1 MQRTWRRNLRAVWAG
16 ELLAIMGFAAFGPI
30 LPYYVEYL
38 GVTGDAVATW
48 AGVTSALPSLAM
60 AIMGPIWGA
69 LSDRHG
75 RKVMVER
82 AMFGGCALTLLMSFV
97 QSVEQL
103 AVLRF
108 IQGGLTGTVAASTTL
123 VAGMTPEDRLG
134 ETLGKLQL
142 AIFLGVTVGP
152 LFGGFAADTFG
163 YRAVF
168 WMTSVFLLIGGLIIL
183 LGVKEDFE
191 PVPVEEREPFWRNIG
206 SDLNFAFTQS
216 LLGLVLMVHFAM
228 RVGRRFPTPILPLF
242 VEELLPGSETLGS
255 ASGLLTTIIGGAGA
269 ISSPL
274 LGRFADRYGGRPV
287 LLACTLV
294 GGAALIGQGMAGSY
308 TMLLITQVL
317 LGLVIGGILAT
328 VSAYVG
334 RAVPQERSGMAYGLD
349 TTAVALANS
358 AGPFVG
364 GWLARWFTLR
374 TPFLMGGVLMLL
386 ASAGVLRLPR
396 KSPDETE

>member
-1 MQRTWRRNLRAVWAG
+1 MQRTWRRNLWAVWAG

-30 LPYYVEYL
+30 LPYYIEYL

-48 AGVTSALPSLAM
+48 SGVISAAPSFAM

-82 AMFGGCALTLLMSFV
+82 AMFGGSALTLFMGFV
-97 QSVEQL
+97 GSVEQL
-103 AVLRF
+103 TALRF
-108 IQGGLTGTVAASTTL
+108 FQGALTGTVAASTTL
-123 VAGMTPEDRLG
+123 VASMTPEERLG

-163 YRAVF
+163 YRTVF
-168 WMTSVFLLIGGLIIL
+168 WMTSAFLLIGGLIIL
-183 LGVKEDFE
+183 LGVEENFE
-191 PVPVEEREPFWRNIG
+191 PVPTGDREPFWRNIG

-216 LLGLVLMVHFAM
+216 SLGLVLMVHFAM

-242 VEELLPGSETLGS
+242 VEELLPGSEALGS

-287 LLACTLV
+287 LLACTLI
-294 GGAALIGQGMAGSY
+294 GGVALIGQGMARSY
-308 TMLLITQVL
+308 TVLLITQVL

-334 RAVPQERSGMAYGLD
+334 RAVPKERSGMAYGLD

-358 AGPFVG
+358 AGPFAG
-364 GWLARWFTLR
+364 GWLARWFSLQ
-374 TPFLMGGVLMLL
+374 TPFLLGGALMLL
-386 ASAGVLRLPR
+386 ASLGVLQLPR

>member
-1 MQRTWRRNLRAVWAG
+1 MQRTWRRNLRAVWVG

-48 AGVTSALPSLAM
+48 SGVISAAPSLAM

-75 RKVMVER
+75 RKVMVVR

-97 QSVEQL
+97 QSVGQL

-108 IQGGLTGTVAASTTL
+108 VQGALTGTVAASTTL
-123 VAGMTPEDRLG
+123 VASMTPEDRLG

-163 YRAVF
+163 YRTVF
-168 WMTSVFLLIGGLIIL
+168 WMTSAFLLIGGLIIL
-183 LGVKEDFE
+183 LGVKEEFE
-191 PVPVEEREPFWRNIG
+191 PVPAEEREPFWQNIG
-206 SDLNFAFTQS
+206 NDLNFAFTQS
-216 LLGLVLMVHFAM
+216 LLGLVLVVRFAL
-228 RVGRRFPTPILPLF
+228 RVGRRFPSPILPLF
-242 VEELLPGSETLGS
+242 VAELLPESTALGS

-274 LGRFADRYGGRPV
+274 LGRFADRRGGRSV

-294 GGAALIGQGMAGSY
+294 GSAALIAQGMAGTY
-308 TMLLITQVL
+308 TVLLITQAL
-317 LGLVIGGILAT
+317 LGLVVGGILAT

-364 GWLARWFTLR
+364 GWLARWFSLR
-374 TPFLMGGVLMLL
+374 TPFLLGGALMLL
-386 ASAGVLRLPR
+386 ASVGVLRLPKGAANTR
-396 KSPDETE
+396 E

>member
-1 MQRTWRRNLRAVWAG
+1 MQRTWRRNLWAVWAG

-30 LPYYVEYL
+30 LPYYIEYL

-48 AGVTSALPSLAM
+48 SGVISATPSFAM

-82 AMFGGCALTLLMSFV
+82 AMFGGSALTLFMGFV
-97 QSVEQL
+97 GSVEQL
-103 AVLRF
+103 TALRF
-108 IQGGLTGTVAASTTL
+108 FQGALTGTVAASTTL
-123 VAGMTPEDRLG
+123 VASMTPEERLG

-163 YRAVF
+163 YRTVF
-168 WMTSVFLLIGGLIIL
+168 WMTSAFLLIGGLIIL
-183 LGVKEDFE
+183 FGVKETFE
-191 PVPVEEREPFWRNIG
+191 PVPTGDREPFWRNIG

-216 LLGLVLMVHFAM
+216 SLGLVLMVHFAM

-242 VEELLPGSETLGS
+242 VEELLPGSEALGS

-287 LLACTLV
+287 LLACTLM
-294 GGAALIGQGMAGSY
+294 GGVALIGQGMARSY
-308 TMLLITQVL
+308 TVLLITQVL

-334 RAVPQERSGMAYGLD
+334 RAVPKERSGMAYGLD
-349 TTAVALANS
+349 TTAVSLANS
-358 AGPFVG
+358 LGPFMG
-364 GWLARWFTLR
+364 GWLAGLFSLR
-374 TPFLMGGVLMLL
+374 TPFLVGGVLMIF
-386 ASAGVLRLPR
+386 AGLGALRLPKR
-396 KSPDETE
+396 SQD